1 MAIIRKI
8 IKNLTPHEVRVL
20 NDNNEV
26 VVAMISEGIAR
37 VSSESK
43 VVDTLNG
50 VPITET
56 VFGEVTG
63 LPPETEG
70 TYYVVSRMVASAASE
85 RHDLLVPGL
94 QVRDEQGRVVGCKS
108 LDRP

>member
-1 MAIIRKI
+1 MAN
-8 IKNLTPHEVRVL
+8 IKNLTPHDVRVL
-20 NDNNEV
+20 NNNNEV
-26 VVAMISEGIAR
+26 VVTLVSEGIAR
-37 VSSESK
+37 VSSETK

-63 LPPETEG
+63 LPPEAED

-85 RHDLLVPGL
+85 RRDLLVPGL

>member
-1 MAIIRKI
+1 MAN
-8 IKNLTPHEVRVL
+8 IKNLTPHDVRVL

-26 VVAMISEGIAR
+26 VVVLNSEGIAR
-37 VSSESK
+37 VSSETK

-70 TYYVVSRMVASAASE
+70 TYYIVSRMVASAASE
-85 RHDLLVPGL
+85 RRDLLVPGL
-94 QVRDEQGRVVGCKS
+94 QIRDEQGRVVGCKS

>member
-1 MAIIRKI
+1 MAN
-8 IKNLTPHEVRVL
+8 IKNLTPHDVRVL

-26 VVAMISEGIAR
+26 VVVLESEGIAR
-37 VSSESK
+37 VASDSK

-70 TYYVVSRMVASAASE
+70 TYYIVSRMVASAASD
-85 RHDLLVPGL
+85 RRDLLVPGL

>member
-1 MAIIRKI
+1 M
-8 IKNLTPHEVRVL
+8 
-20 NDNNEV
+20 DNNNGV
-26 VVAMISEGIAR
+26 VVALVSEGIAR
-37 VSSESK
+37 VASETQ

-63 LPPETEG
+63 LPLETEG
-70 TYYVVSRMVASAASE
+70 TYYVVSRMVASAAPE

>member
-1 MAIIRKI
+1 MAN
-8 IKNLTPHEVRVL
+8 IKNLTPHDVRVL
-20 NDNNEV
+20 NDNTEV
-26 VVAMISEGIAR
+26 VVTLNSEGIAR
-37 VSSESK
+37 VSSETQ

-70 TYYVVSRMVASAASE
+70 TYYIVSRMVASAASD
-85 RHDLLVPGL
+85 RRDLLVPGL

>member
-1 MAIIRKI
+1 MAN
-8 IKNLTPHEVRVL
+8 IKNLTPHDVRIL
-20 NDNNEV
+20 DDNNEV
-26 VVAMISEGIAR
+26 VVAMVSEGIAR
-37 VSSESK
+37 VSSETQ

-50 VPITET
+50 VPIPET

-70 TYYVVSRMVASAASE
+70 TYYIVSRMVASAASE

>member
-1 MAIIRKI
+1 MAN
-8 IKNLTPHEVRVL
+8 IKNMTPHNICVVD
-20 NDNNEV
+20 DNNEV
-26 VVAMISEGIAR
+26 VVALDSEGIAR

-50 VPITET
+50 VPITKT

-70 TYYVVSRMVASAASE
+70 TYYIVSRMVASAASE
-85 RHDLLVPGL
+85 RRDLLVPGL

>member
-1 MAIIRKI
+1 MAN
-8 IKNLTPHEVRVL
+8 IKNLTPHDVRIL
-20 NDNNEV
+20 DDNNEV
-26 VVAMISEGIAR
+26 VVAMVSEGIAR

-63 LPPETEG
+63 LPPEAED

-85 RHDLLVPGL
+85 RRDLLVPGL

>member
-1 MAIIRKI
+1 MAN
-8 IKNLTPHEVRVL
+8 IKNLTPHDVRGL

-26 VVAMISEGIAR
+26 VVVLDSEGIAR

-70 TYYVVSRMVASAASE
+70 TYYIVSRMVASAASE
-85 RHDLLVPGL
+85 RRDLLVPGL
-94 QVRDEQGRVVGCKS
+94 QVRDEQGRGVGCKS

>member
-1 MAIIRKI
+1 MAN
-8 IKNLTPHEVRVL
+8 IKNLTPHDVRVL
-20 NDNNEV
+20 NNNNEV
-26 VVAMISEGIAR
+26 VVTLNSEGIAR
-37 VSSESK
+37 VSSETK

-70 TYYVVSRMVASAASE
+70 TYYIVSRMVASAASE

>member
-1 MAIIRKI
+1 MANV
-8 IKNLTPHEVRVL
+8 KNLTPHNVRVL

-26 VVAMISEGIAR
+26 VVILNSEGIAR
-37 VSSESK
+37 VSSETK

-50 VPITET
+50 VPITKT

>member
-1 MAIIRKI
+1 MAN
-8 IKNLTPHEVRVL
+8 IKNLTPHDVRVL
-20 NDNNEV
+20 NNNNEV
-26 VVAMISEGIAR
+26 VVTLVSEGIAR
-37 VSSESK
+37 VSSETQ

-63 LPPETEG
+63 LPPEAEG
-70 TYYVVSRMVASAASE
+70 TYYIVSRMVASAASE

>member
-1 MAIIRKI
+1 MAIIR
-8 IKNLTPHEVRVL
+8 NFTPHVVRVL
-20 NDNNEV
+20 DDNNEV
-26 VVAMISEGIAR
+26 VVALESEGIAR
-37 VSSESK
+37 VSSETK

-63 LPPETEG
+63 LPPEAEG

>member
-1 MAIIRKI
+1 MAN
-8 IKNLTPHEVRVL
+8 IKNLTPHDVRVL

-26 VVAMISEGIAR
+26 VVVLESEGIAR

-63 LPPETEG
+63 LTPETEG
-70 TYYVVSRMVASAASE
+70 TYYIVSRMVASAASE
-85 RHDLLVPGL
+85 RRDLLVPGL

>member
-1 MAIIRKI
+1 MAN
-8 IKNLTPHEVRVL
+8 IKNLTPHEVRIL

-26 VVAMISEGIAR
+26 VVTLNSEGIAR

-43 VVDTLNG
+43 IVDTLNG

-63 LPPETEG
+63 LPPEAED

-85 RHDLLVPGL
+85 RRDLLVPGL